1 MVYQSQYG
9 ADSKSTFGGKMM
21 ADIEERLNQMEERIR
36 KPSFR
41 QTKGKANEVN
51 YWVFDYAPE
60 DELKVRERIAYM
72 KEKNQKGTDGFSLV
86 VYDLYDL
93 IIEHLQNKKFMEK
106 CYAQEERR
114 GIKKLQDA
122 IQHSLRITDK
132 DNLLVQYIAEN
143 TPEDAVVFLT
153 GVGKCFPIL
162 QAPEVFNK
170 ILYNMPQGFANVPM
184 ILFYPGT
191 YTEQELII
199 FNEYPEDNYYRAFRL
214 VR

>member
-1 MVYQSQYG
+1 
-9 ADSKSTFGGKMM
+9 M
-21 ADIEERLNQMEERIR
+21 ANIQERLAQMELMIK

-41 QTKGKANEVN
+41 QAKGKANEAS

-60 DELKVRERIAYM
+60 DELAVRNKISCL
-72 KEKNQKGTDGFSLV
+72 KNKNFQNTDGFELV

-93 IIEHLQNKKFMEK
+93 IIDHLQSKNFMEK
-106 CYAQEERR
+106 CYAQEEKH
-114 GIKKLQDA
+114 GIKRLQDA
-122 IQHSLRITDK
+122 IQHTLKITDK
-132 DNLLVQYIAEN
+132 ENLLVKYIAKN
-143 TPEDAVVFLT
+143 TPKNAVVFLT
-153 GVGKCFPIL
+153 GAGKCFPLL

-170 ILYNMPQGFANVPM
+170 ILYNMPQAFVSVPM
-184 ILFYPGT
+184 VLFYPGT